1 MPKLLI
7 VEDDPASVLALR
19 ELLTRGGY
27 RVVTAA
33 DGREALRLMFAERPD
48 LMLLDLLVP
57 ELDGWR
63 VLTRARDLSDLPV
76 LVVSGLDD
84 VDHRVK
90 ALRAGADDYL
100 VKPFHPEE
108 LLARVEALLRRAGH
122 RKWAGERVGEHLR
135 LVPER
140 RAAVWY
146 GGEAR
151 LSEIEYRLLQLLVR
165 NRGRVVTAQQLL
177 IRVWEDG
184 TAIGGDRVKFGVLRL
199 RRKLREAAG
208 PDAPDPI
215 EAVRGAGY
223 RFVTAEEIDRK
234 RGEGPAGQRR
244 NTQEKRPEAG

>member
-33 DGREALRLMFAERPD
+33 DGREALRLLFAERPD

-122 RKWAGERVGEHLR
+122 RKWAVSGFGEHLR

-146 GGEAR
+146 G
-151 LSEIEYRLLQLLVR
+151 VR
-165 NRGRVVTAQQLL
+165 RG
-177 IRVWEDG
+177 
-184 TAIGGDRVKFGVLRL
+184 
-199 RRKLREAAG
+199 
-208 PDAPDPI
+208 
-215 EAVRGAGY
+215 
-223 RFVTAEEIDRK
+223 
-234 RGEGPAGQRR
+234 
-244 NTQEKRPEAG
+244 

>member
-33 DGREALRLMFAERPD
+33 DGREVLRLLFAERPD

-57 ELDGWR
+57 EPDGWR

-108 LLARVEALLRRAGH
+108 LLARVEALLRRAGQ
-122 RKWAGERVGEHLR
+122 V
-135 LVPER
+135 
-140 RAAVWY
+140 AAALAALD
-146 GGEAR
+146 EPFAA
-151 LSEIEYRLLQLLVR
+151 E
-165 NRGRVVTAQQLL
+165 
-177 IRVWEDG
+177 
-184 TAIGGDRVKFGVLRL
+184 RL
-199 RRKLREAAG
+199 RAVIVQGDTRPSPAAS
-208 PDAPDPI
+208 P
-215 EAVRGAGY
+215 R
-223 RFVTAEEIDRK
+223 T
-234 RGEGPAGQRR
+234 PARSR
-244 NTQEKRPEAG
+244 

>member
-33 DGREALRLMFAERPD
+33 DGREALRLLFAERPD

-76 LVVSGLDD
+76 LVVSGLDG
-84 VDHRVK
+84 VDHRVT

-165 NRGRVVTAQQLL
+165 NRGRVVTARQLL
-177 IRVWEDG
+177 TRVWGDES
-184 TAIGGDRVKFGVLRL
+184 AIGGDRVKFGVLRL

-234 RGEGPAGQRR
+234 RDEGPAGQGR
-244 NTQEKRPEAG
+244 NARERRPEAG